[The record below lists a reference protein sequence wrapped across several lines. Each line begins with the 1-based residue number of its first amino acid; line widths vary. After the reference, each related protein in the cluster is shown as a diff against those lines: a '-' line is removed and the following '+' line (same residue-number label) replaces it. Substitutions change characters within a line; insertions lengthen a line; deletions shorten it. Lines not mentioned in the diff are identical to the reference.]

1 MLFVLGMAVVLL
13 PGMSL
18 TAYALGT
25 IYDPA
30 TTYNGFGDLNT
41 NNTEVTISEVSGKTW
56 YVIGNDSSTVTLLS
70 KESFGKQIFNSTFD
84 KGKNYETSDIKT
96 YVDGLTGEGQPLAGI
111 SGVISGLT
119 LIDTTTAKGLSVTK
133 RKGEGEGVNWWLSS
147 LGTHYGV
154 ATVIGYSGTVDDY
167 GFDVIYARDVRP
179 ALKLDLTKVTFDS
192 TTNTFSLKSSPTPE
206 PSPDN
211 TPASEPKHEQDQT
224 LVTGFITNG
233 NDANGNPTYAY
244 FSQENVW
251 SVTKVSSNA
260 NSITYD
266 ITPQWETYG
275 TVNIGIPAPGFPD
288 GPVQVDHYKNGK
300 LIATYNGWVT
310 SEWCTFDNPDGY
322 STFVIR
328 KPGTNAQT
336 AKRAY
341 VPNTGVE

>member
-1 MLFVLGMAVVLL
+1 MREKGLWKKLLSVLFVLGMAVVLL
-13 PGMSL
+13 PGMSMTVNATTSSL
-18 TAYALGT
+18 VGT
-25 IYDPA
+25 IVKVGGTITIDDRVWVEWAPGA
-30 TTYNGFGDLNT
+30 TTGDLEGTWTLDRIIPVENEGKT
-41 NNTEVTISEVSGKTW
+41 VAYIFCIIDEKDTETQIVVLSGEKNVAGFKVSG
-56 YVIGNDSSTVTLLS
+56 
-70 KESFGKQIFNSTFD
+70 
-84 KGKNYETSDIKT
+84 
-96 YVDGLTGEGQPLAGI
+96 GEGTQDKPYTF
-111 SGVISGLT
+111 GVYCEE
-119 LIDTTTAKGLSVTK
+119 K
-133 RKGEGEGVNWWLSS
+133 
-147 LGTHYGV
+147 
-154 ATVIGYSGTVDDY
+154 
-167 GFDVIYARDVRP
+167 
-179 ALKLDLTKVTFDS
+179 
-192 TTNTFSLKSSPTPE
+192 PTPA
-206 PSPDN
+206 PSSDN
-211 TPASEPKHEQDQT
+211 SPASEPKREQDQT

-275 TVNIGIPAPGFPD
+275 IVSIGIPAPGFAD

-328 KPGTNAQT
+328 KPGTNAQN